1 MIIDTSVIAAIILQ
15 EPEAQEFSQILD
27 TQVSCKMI
35 APNYL
40 ELCMALLGNKNPSGR
55 YKIDFIIDEFD
66 VKIIPFTPE
75 MASAAAVAFL
85 KYGKGQGNKAQLNF
99 GDCMAYAASKVEGLP
114 LLFKG
119 DHFSKTDVERVI

>member
-15 EPEAQEFSQILD
+15 EPEAQKFSQILD
-27 TQVSCKMI
+27 AQGSCKMI

-40 ELCMALLGNKNPSGR
+40 ELCMVLLGNKNPKGQDE
-55 YKIDFIIDEFD
+55 IDFMIDEFN

-75 MASAAAVAFL
+75 MASVAAVAFL
-85 KYGKGQGNKAQLNF
+85 EYGKGQGNKAQLNF

-119 DHFSKTDVERVI
+119 DDFSKTDVERVI